1 MNQIQLTK
9 EQMGQIF
16 GAVLIGGLF
25 IYLYLFYFWLP
36 TAKKIQEN
44 TAKAEV
50 MQRDID
56 NAKKQKAKFKNLE
69 EKLVS
74 LKLDRE
80 AAVKKLPSEKKIPDL
95 IRIVTRLSK
104 KYRVSVTAINPS
116 GQAKVEYFTKV
127 NYLISMRGNYHDI
140 GRFLTALGLEERI
153 LTSENLILT
162 GTGGGETSAT
172 GTFTLAAYQYNG

>member
-1 MNQIQLTK
+1 
-9 EQMGQIF
+9 
-16 GAVLIGGLF
+16 
-25 IYLYLFYFWLP
+25 
-36 TAKKIQEN
+36 
-44 TAKAEV
+44 

-74 LKLDRE
+74 LKLERE

-95 IRIVTRLSK
+95 IRTVTRLSK

-127 NYLISMRGNYHDI
+127 NYLISMKGNYHDI

-153 LTSENLILT
+153 LTSENLIIT
-162 GTGGGETSAT
+162 GTVGTETSAT

>member
-9 EQMGQIF
+9 EQIGQIA
-16 GAVLIGGLF
+16 GGVLIGGLF

-36 TAKKIQEN
+36 TAKKIEEN

-74 LKLDRE
+74 LKLERE

-95 IRIVTRLSK
+95 IRTVTRLSK

-127 NYLISMRGNYHDI
+127 NYLISMKGNYHDI

-153 LTSENLILT
+153 LTSENLIIT
-162 GTGGGETSAT
+162 GTVGTETSAT

>member
-9 EQMGQIF
+9 EQMGQIV

-36 TAKKIQEN
+36 TAKNIEEN

-74 LKLDRE
+74 LKLERE

-95 IRIVTRLSK
+95 IRTVTRLSK

-127 NYLISMRGNYHDI
+127 NYLISMKGNYHDI

-153 LTSENLILT
+153 LTSENLIIT
-162 GTGGGETSAT
+162 GTVGTETSAT

>member
-9 EQMGQIF
+9 EQMGQIV

-36 TAKKIQEN
+36 TAKKIEEN

-74 LKLDRE
+74 LKLERE

-95 IRIVTRLSK
+95 IRTVTRLSK

-127 NYLISMRGNYHDI
+127 NYLISMKGNYHDI

-153 LTSENLILT
+153 LTSENLIIT
-162 GTGGGETSAT
+162 GTVGTETSAT

>member
-9 EQMGQIF
+9 EQMGQIV

-95 IRIVTRLSK
+95 IRIVTKLSK

-127 NYLISMRGNYHDI
+127 NYMISMRGNYHDI

-153 LTSENLILT
+153 LTSENLIIT

-172 GTFTLAAYQYNG
+172 ATFTLAAYQYNG

>member
-9 EQMGQIF
+9 EQIGQIA
-16 GAVLIGGLF
+16 GGVLIGGLF

-36 TAKKIQEN
+36 TAKKVAEN
-44 TAKAEV
+44 TAKAEG

-74 LKLDRE
+74 LKLERE
-80 AAVKKLPSEKKIPDL
+80 AAVKNLPSEKKIPDL
-95 IRIVTRLSK
+95 IRTVTRLSK

-127 NYLISMRGNYHDI
+127 NYLISMKGNYHDI

-153 LTSENLILT
+153 LTSENLIIT
-162 GTGGGETSAT
+162 GTVGTETSAT

>member
-9 EQMGQIF
+9 EQIGQIV

-25 IYLYLFYFWLP
+25 IYFYLFYFWLP
-36 TAKKIQEN
+36 TAKKIEEN

-69 EKLVS
+69 EKLAS
-74 LKLDRE
+74 LKLERE

-95 IRIVTRLSK
+95 IRTVTRLSK

-127 NYLISMRGNYHDI
+127 NYLISMKGNYHDI

-153 LTSENLILT
+153 LTSENLIIT
-162 GTGGGETSAT
+162 GTNGAETSAT